1 MVYGMNRDCRKPKW
15 RGWEQLECTGN
26 CIEQGTKCLQDW
38 QAKLLQPVYAWCGS
52 CVGIKKKMFC
62 GGDADCV
69 QRESAEV
76 RIPKT
81 QGGFEG
87 HWCMRLAQGN
97 MYWLL

>member
-1 MVYGMNRDCRKPKW
+1 MPSRLVGQVVTTCVCLVWELCRN
-15 RGWEQLECTGN
+15 L
-26 CIEQGTKCLQDW
+26 
-38 QAKLLQPVYAWCGS
+38 
-52 CVGIKKKMFC
+52 KKMFC

-69 QRESAEV
+69 QRELAEV